1 MKVRAALIGA
11 GIVGAAATFSYLYIV
26 RKPDA
31 AVEPETAA
39 VRRGNLVET
48 ALLSGQVKAR
58 VQVDVKSRASG
69 EIIEIAVNEG
79 DLVKEGELLLRLDP
93 IDEERALATSEAN
106 RKSALAQVSQARAAL
121 AMARTD
127 DVEAAARLDV
137 RLQGASQGLISED
150 ERRTVASAAASAK
163 QGVAVRRAD
172 LQAAQAQLQRAEVE
186 LSQAQQRLKETTIV
200 APIAGT
206 VLAVHADQGA
216 IVASGITNIAGGT
229 PLVTIGDLSSLYVVG
244 SLDEADIGRVSADDA
259 VTIRV
264 DAFPDTTF
272 SGRVERIAPMGQAIS
287 NVVTFDVN
295 VLVTDSRGD
304 RLRPGMTAD
313 LEVVTATHKHV
324 LLVPVSAIR
333 SEQGKRYV
341 LRPDGTHTSVRMLG
355 TDGTSAA
362 IEGDLQ
368 EGQKIVVSETTTTSS
383 EAPRRGL
390 FGPRR

>member
-93 IDEERALATSEAN
+93 IDEERALATAEAN

>member
-1 MKVRAALIGA
+1 MKLRAALVGV
-11 GIVGAAATFSYLYIV
+11 GFVGAASVAGYLYIAQ
-26 RKPDA
+26 KPSA
-31 AVEPETAA
+31 EPVQETAT
-39 VRRGNLVET
+39 VHRGQLVEKAMLT
-48 ALLSGQVKAR
+48 GQVKAR

-69 EIIEIAVNEG
+69 EIIEIEVNEG
-79 DLVKEGELLLRLDP
+79 DLVEEGDILLRLDP
-93 IDEERALATSEAN
+93 IDEERALATADAG
-106 RKSALAQVSQARAAL
+106 RKTALAQVSQARAAL

-127 DVEAAARLDV
+127 LTEANARRDV

-150 ERRTVASAAASAK
+150 ERRTVASAAASAE
-163 QGVAVRRAD
+163 QVVSARRAD

-186 LSQAQQRLKETTIV
+186 VSLAQQRLKETTIR

-244 SLDEADIGRVSADDA
+244 SLDEADIGRVSVGDA

-264 DAFPDTTF
+264 DAFPEASF
-272 SGRVERIAPMGQAIS
+272 SGHVERIAPMGQSVS
-287 NVVTFDVN
+287 NVVTFDVD
-295 VLVTDSRGD
+295 VLVTDSQSE

-313 LEVVTATHKHV
+313 LEVITATHENA
-324 LLVPVSAIR
+324 LLVPVVAIR
-333 SEQGKRYV
+333 SEGGKRY
-341 LRPDGTHTSVRMLG
+341 LLKKDGKRARIELLG

-362 IEGDLQ
+362 VRGDVQEGDA
-368 EGQKIVVSETTTTSS
+368 IVVAEASAPSS
-383 EAPRRGL
+383 PPRRGL